1 MKLGLQ
7 RASSLEAYFRNTLD
21 PVLKHH
27 FENNIKGNM
36 MQSVDEG
43 VKAVSNG

>member
-21 PVLKHH
+21 PVLKHR
-27 FENNIKGNM
+27 FENNIEENM
-36 MQSVDEG
+36 MQSADEG
-43 VKAVSNG
+43 LKAVRNG